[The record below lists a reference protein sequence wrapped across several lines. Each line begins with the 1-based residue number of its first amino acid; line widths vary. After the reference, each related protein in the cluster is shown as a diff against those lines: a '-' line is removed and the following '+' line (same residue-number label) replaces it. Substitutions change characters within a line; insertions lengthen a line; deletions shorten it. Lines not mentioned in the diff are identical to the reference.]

1 MPNQGLAK
9 PLSVFVDRVESVYL
23 YPFMIQ
29 SILKNL
35 KNIYNI
41 SDLTISTFSKRLP
54 SESVKMSYK

>member
-29 SILKNL
+29 SILKKL
-35 KNIYNI
+35 EKY
-41 SDLTISTFSKRLP
+41 L
-54 SESVKMSYK
+54 